1 MGGSGYNYAII
12 PLMEALGVP
21 ADDIL
26 TQSDYEE
33 TFATKG
39 TLGYILETVLK
50 YVVAG
55 LDTPV
60 NFVLSLLANL
70 AYTISKDGLTTI
82 VGNLIAPVSALIK
95 SLEGVLPVAIVIEL
109 KNLFAEADA
118 EGKKPSVLT
127 FKMGDEVAANDY
139 NVGLTLDLDGET
151 LEDLVA
157 TLIDKFA
164 ADLGLNI
171 DLSFRD
177 IAAGSAKVDAN
188 GAIIYTASS
197 VSGEYDILHGTWGQN
212 IQGDAADTI
221 ITLLDMILTTE
232 NINAVLKLLLK
243 DKTLDETIDGLMG
256 GKLSVLKKVANT
268 AINDPTVL
276 VDTVIKVLAA
286 SDYEVKDL
294 AVLYDAIQTLDYS
307 YSKEIPEE

>member
-1 MGGSGYNYAII
+1 NIANSENGNANAIAKPNI
-12 PLMEALGVP
+12 PIAGARSDLPAASTSKVPMIMEALGIQNVK
-21 ADDIL
+21 
-26 TQSDYEE
+26 TQAEYEA
-33 TFATKG
+33 TFATQG

-60 NFVLSLLANL
+60 NFVLSLFANL

-109 KNLFAEADA
+109 KNIFADADA

-127 FKMGDEVAANDY
+127 FKMGDEVAANGY
-139 NVGLTLDLDGET
+139 NVGLTLDLDGDT

-157 TLIDKFA
+157 TVIDKFA

-232 NINAVLKLLLK
+232 NINAVLKLVLK

-256 GKLSVLKKVANT
+256 GKL
-268 AINDPTVL
+268 
-276 VDTVIKVLAA
+276 
-286 SDYEVKDL
+286 
-294 AVLYDAIQTLDYS
+294 AVLF
-307 YSKEIPEE
+307 